1 MIHATEK
8 YNRIQDPA
16 GIIPENEP
24 VFLLRAQDIHAVIAV
39 SAWLKSYREDPGHDE
54 ERAKEAM
61 LHIYKMENWKV
72 KKTPS

>member
-24 VFLLRAQDIHAVIAV
+24 VFLLRAQDIHAAYAV
-39 SAWLKSYREDPGHDE
+39 RDWLDRYTSDPNHSP
-54 ERAKEAM
+54 ERAKQVSEHFKLM
-61 LHIYKMENWKV
+61 RDWPI
-72 KKTPS
+72 KKTPD